1 MLLPS
6 PFLNSKLKPAPFFPP
21 RSLFISSWFNR
32 PRPSACWID
41 PFPYNRKQSAWCW
54 WLTKTDLQLLLPGDI
69 VSGRLVTRV
78 QATCLVFFINIWKW
92 RKEKFLFLF
101 STGRRRPF
109 WWFPP
114 RGFFFY
120 WKKRDAF
127 AADAIAAV
135 DFLRRRRAWSINAL
149 ASSLFRSVRPS
160 IDWWGRIRQHVPR
173 PHGALEKLCQRL
185 KKIWWR
191 LKGVEWKGAPNHG
204 ALILAL
210 FSASPQPHFLLSTS
224 VAPHTHTRC

>member
-1 MLLPS
+1 MMLMV
-6 PFLNSKLKPAPFFPP
+6 NKDG
-21 RSLFISSWFNR
+21 SSTVIARRYCLGASRNT
-32 PRPSACWID
+32 C
-41 PFPYNRKQSAWCW
+41 
-54 WLTKTDLQLLLPGDI
+54 PGDLSRVFHQYLKMEKGK
-69 VSGRLVTRV
+69 VS
-78 QATCLVFFINIWKW
+78 FS
-92 RKEKFLFLF
+92 F

-210 FSASPQPHFLLSTS
+210 FSASPPTTFFAFHFSS
-224 VAPHTHTRC
+224 SPHTHTRC